1 MSDLNELIARSS
13 VLSYQQGRT
22 DERLNILRLAKEA
35 SVSNDIGDYVYLS
48 DLNDYIEE
56 WDMDNAEKRNP
67 KKD

>member
-35 SVSNDIGDYVYLS
+35 SVENHIGEYVYLS

-56 WDMDNAEKRNP
+56 WDMENAEKRNP

>member
-35 SVSNDIGDYVYLS
+35 SVENHIGEYVYLS

-56 WDMDNAEKRNP
+56 WDKGHVEKRNSQT
-67 KKD
+67 K